1 MSGLREAFDEIVADV
16 PVYGDLDRAIEQADR
31 ERRHRQGMIAGLA
44 AAAAVAA
51 VIVGALAVTR
61 DANDSP
67 EPTGPSSPTSSP
79 TGSQQAKP
87 DLGPA
92 IYFDALA
99 VEGDSLSDPAHNIAG
114 PKDIYLTREGGTAQQ
129 LVATRADEYC
139 PRVSPEGDM
148 LAYLEGTT
156 VVVRRLDANGLPG
169 ATTARVQHSPAS
181 TDGLACPQWSPRG
194 GQLAVAVDGF
204 DDESYE
210 QNFEV
215 RVIDADGGTERVVAQ
230 PQAQFMPLSEI
241 AWSPA
246 GDAIAYRTA
255 DSVWIAPVDGGEPRR
270 LWQGRTSTSAIPSG
284 FPPYPGM
291 PDRLA
296 WLATGELAVTAQT
309 DVDGRYAQ
317 HIVDAVSGHDEVIG
331 TFPMESTW
339 GWSWS
344 PDGLRLVF
352 ADTDGTEQLLD
363 RVSGTTVP
371 IRPRL
376 LGHVL
381 PIWKLSWSPDGRR
394 LVGTAGNPDP
404 SADLG
409 FGLVSMD
416 PDGGSV
422 KVLSPWTLALYSE
435 ADASWSPR

>member
-16 PVYGDLDRAIEQADR
+16 PVYGDLDRAIEQAER
-31 ERRHRQGMIAGLA
+31 ERRRRYGVVAGLA
-44 AAAAVAA
+44 AAAAVVA
-51 VIVGALAVTR
+51 VIVGVLAVTR

-99 VEGDSLSDPAHNIAG
+99 VEGESLSDPAHNIAG

-129 LVATRADEYC
+129 LVATRADEHC
-139 PRVSPEGDM
+139 PRVSPDGDM

-169 ATTARVQHSPAS
+169 ATTAKVQHSPAS

-194 GQLAVAVDGF
+194 GQLAIAVDGF
-204 DDESYE
+204 DDEAYE

-215 RVIDADGGTERVVAQ
+215 RVIEADGGAERVVAK
-230 PQAQFMPLSEI
+230 PQAQFMPVSEI
-241 AWSPA
+241 AWSPL
-246 GDAIAYRTA
+246 GDAIAYHTPDA
-255 DSVWIAPVDGGEPRR
+255 VWVAPLDGGEPEMVWRAR
-270 LWQGRTSTSAIPSG
+270 APFSPSASG

-291 PDRLA
+291 PTQLA
-296 WLATGELAVTAQT
+296 WLATGELAVSTQT

-317 HIVDAVSGHDEVIG
+317 HIVDAVSGDDEVIG
-331 TFPMESTW
+331 TVPMDSAW

-344 PDGLRLVF
+344 PDGSRLAF
-352 ADTDGTEQLLD
+352 ADTDGTVRLLD

-376 LGHVL
+376 FGRKLAV
-381 PIWKLSWSPDGRR
+381 WKLAWSPDGRR
-394 LVGTAGNPDP
+394 LVGTATDTDP
-404 SADLG
+404 STVA

-422 KVLSPWTLALYSE
+422 KVLTPWTLALYSE
-435 ADASWSPR
+435 ADTSWGPR

>member
-1 MSGLREAFDEIVADV
+1 MSGLHDAFDELVADV
-16 PVYGDLDRAIEQADR
+16 PVYGDIDRAIEQANR
-31 ERRHRQGMIAGLA
+31 EQVHRHGMVAGLA
-44 AAAAVAA
+44 AAAAVVA
-51 VIVGALAVTR
+51 VIIGMLAITH
-61 DANDSP
+61 DANRSERP
-67 EPTGPSSPTSSP
+67 AGPSSPTPTP
-79 TGSQQAKP
+79 TGSQDPTPA
-87 DLGPA
+87 LGPA

-99 VEGDSLSDPAHNIAG
+99 VQGDSLSDPAHNIGG
-114 PKDIYLTREGGTAQQ
+114 PKDIYLTRESGTAQQ
-129 LVATRADEYC
+129 LVATRTDEHC

-194 GQLAVAVDGF
+194 GQLAIAVDGF

-215 RVIDADGGTERVVAQ
+215 RVIDADGGTERVVAR

-255 DSVWIAPVDGGEPRR
+255 DSVWIAPLHGGEPRR
-270 LWQGRTSTSAIPSG
+270 LWQGRTSTSGVPSG

-309 DVDGRYAQ
+309 DVDGRFRL
-317 HIVDAVSGHDEVIG
+317 HIIDVDSGRDRVLG
-331 TFPMESTW
+331 TFPLESPNT
-339 GWSWS
+339 WSWS
-344 PDGLRLVF
+344 PDGSRLAF
-352 ADTDGTEQLLD
+352 SDTDGTEQLFD

-376 LGHVL
+376 FGRKLAV
-381 PIWKLSWSPDGRR
+381 WKLAWSPDGRR
-394 LVGTAGNPDP
+394 LVGTATDTDP
-404 SADLG
+404 STVA

-422 KVLSPWTLALYSE
+422 KVLTPWTLALYSE
-435 ADASWSPR
+435 ADTSWGPR